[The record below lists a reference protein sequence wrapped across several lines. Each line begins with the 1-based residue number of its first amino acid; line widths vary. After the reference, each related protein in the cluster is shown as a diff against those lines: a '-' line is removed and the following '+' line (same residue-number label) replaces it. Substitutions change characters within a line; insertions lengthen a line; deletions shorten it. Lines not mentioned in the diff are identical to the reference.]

1 MKDRSYYIIDIRD
14 ATAMPVDVMKA
25 VHIIETAKMADS
37 RG

>member
-14 ATAMPVDVMKA
+14 TTAIPADVMNA
-25 VHIIETAKMADS
+25 VHIIEAAKMADS